1 MKIYTLTEVEMRQ
14 DGGLNTC
21 GTTTYFS
28 SKERLIAYLTKNGKS
43 KGRFFV
49 DVQEGFDGFLKD
61 NISENFLVKEVIPND
76 GLFPQ
81 LGDMEYYYLVHVHE
95 LDPVF

>member
-1 MKIYTLTEVEMRQ
+1 MKIYTLTAVERWNS
-14 DGGLNTC
+14 GGLNTC

-28 SKERLIAYLTKNGKS
+28 SKEKLIAYLTHSAKS
-43 KGRFFV
+43 KARFFV

-76 GLFPQ
+76 SLFPQ
-81 LGDMEYYYLVHVHE
+81 FGGMEYYYLVHEHE
-95 LDPVF
+95 LDPSF